1 MITLVARL
9 LSGRMHYGWI
19 AAGLAFLVL
28 LSAAGVRATPSILI
42 VPLQDAFGWS
52 RGAISF
58 AIAVNIFLYGLMGPF
73 AAAAMQR
80 FGIRPV
86 VLFALAL
93 LAVAVAASTLITQE
107 WQLVLTWGI
116 FVGFGSGIAAM
127 VLGATIVNRW
137 FHERRGLVMGLL
149 TASSATGQLVFLPI
163 LATIVESY
171 GWKPVAWT
179 VAAVAAAVFP
189 IVYLL
194 LPERPQ
200 DIGLSRYGEVPGAA
214 PAAATGNPIVTA
226 FRILGRAAKVRDFW
240 LLAGSFFVCGLT
252 TNGLI
257 GTHLI
262 SACLDQGIPATTG
275 AALLAAMGIF
285 DLFGTTASGWLSDR
299 YSSRWLLFWY
309 YGLRGL
315 SLVYLP
321 FSGYSF
327 YGLSVFALFY
337 GLDWIATVPP
347 TLKLTNDAFGK
358 DDAPV
363 VFGWIAAAHQAGA
376 ATAAFGAG
384 VMRSAL
390 DGYLASFVIAGLI
403 CVATAFLVL
412 AIGRGTRPVRGQ
424 LVEVTA

>member
-1 MITLVARL
+1 MTTFVARL
-9 LSGRMHYGWI
+9 VSGRLHYGWI
-19 AAGLAFLVL
+19 AAALAFLVL
-28 LSAAGVRATPSILI
+28 LSAAGIRATPSILI
-42 VPLQDAFGWS
+42 VPLENAFGWD
-52 RGAISF
+52 RAGISF

-93 LAVAVAASTLITQE
+93 LAVAVASSTLITQE

-127 VLGATIVNRW
+127 VFGATIVNRW
-137 FHERRGLVMGLL
+137 FQERRGLVMGLL
-149 TASSATGQLVFLPI
+149 TASAATGQLVFLPI
-163 LATIVESY
+163 LAAIVEDY

-189 IVYLL
+189 IVYFL

-200 DIGLSRYGEVPGAA
+200 DIGLTRYGEPAGAL
-214 PAAATGNPIVTA
+214 PTVTTGNPLVTA

-321 FSGYSF
+321 FSGFSF
-327 YGLSVFALFY
+327 YGLSIFAVFY

-358 DDAPV
+358 EDAPV
-363 VFGWIAAAHQAGA
+363 VFGWIAAAHQVGA

-384 VMRSAL
+384 VMRTAL
-390 DGYLASFVIAGLI
+390 DGYLAAFIIAGLI

-412 AIGRGTRPVRGQ
+412 AIGRGSRPVRGR
-424 LVEVTA
+424 LVEATA